1 MRGPINSFINGF
13 INYSLNSILAEIAF
27 ILQPISLQALFFVEL
42 YKYYT
47 NHTNEYLNLCYYIY

>member
-1 MRGPINSFINGF
+1 MRDPINSFIN
-13 INYSLNSILAEIAF
+13 YSINSILAEIAF
-27 ILQPISLQALFFVEL
+27 LLQPISFQALLFVKF